1 MKYIIISFYFLI
13 LSCSHINQ
21 NDPLKNTKKLV
32 HDGHRSLYENG
43 AFQIPS
49 TKIKLIPEGPAPISL
64 ALELS
69 GASARS
75 SFLSALCE
83 AKDSV
88 KIVVEGSKKSYAVA
102 GNAWHVATLMSE
114 KISAE
119 SRTGGVWVIENSSD
133 LSQKI
138 FGKTDELSPA
148 LKKEMLSY
156 SQSLSDNGIVVGDR
170 VAKAIDRDSS
180 EFKNNFIQKTHKTSS
195 SLKTEAQEIWDEGQ
209 KSFIY
214 GYMALP
220 KTISKH
226 SSELNQAISFKNYTD
241 QFEKS
246 ENMRSEWSKDMS
258 LIFSGTLQDYS
269 LKTRDSLSKAKNEFV
284 DSTDTIGLTFAS
296 LKAAGWVLH
305 GLLWKGGIKPIGKL
319 SMAGLGYIFIN
330 GLAYPAV
337 VTTSVGIETGN
348 ILVEV
353 TKGVG
358 LSAIEVVA
366 PTGRAA
372 VSAIMSGAVW
382 STGHATD
389 IVGQGAAHLARG
401 ASLVA
406 APVLKYS
413 IQGAS
418 VGSAKT
424 IEYIGVPLVQA
435 GIYTSGA
442 LTGVMARGSGFV
454 AGKTVDWGGQAVSG
468 ATTLVG
474 GTTAA
479 TIALVG
485 TAGSVGLGALDG
497 LYQVGKATAVP
508 SAQILGGAI
517 VLSYGTLAQLSAH
530 TLLAAS
536 DSAYLVL
543 SMEGP
548 SFVIYS
554 IKGLVSKG
562 DKIPTNAVLN
572 LEELRQQGEIIEK
585 IPVTDDELQKILQ
598 QTEKEYGE

>member
-1 MKYIIISFYFLI
+1 
-13 LSCSHINQ
+13 
-21 NDPLKNTKKLV
+21 
-32 HDGHRSLYENG
+32 
-43 AFQIPS
+43 
-49 TKIKLIPEGPAPISL
+49 
-64 ALELS
+64 
-69 GASARS
+69 
-75 SFLSALCE
+75 
-83 AKDSV
+83 
-88 KIVVEGSKKSYAVA
+88 
-102 GNAWHVATLMSE
+102 
-114 KISAE
+114 
-119 SRTGGVWVIENSSD
+119 
-133 LSQKI
+133 
-138 FGKTDELSPA
+138 
-148 LKKEMLSY
+148 
-156 SQSLSDNGIVVGDR
+156 
-170 VAKAIDRDSS
+170 
-180 EFKNNFIQKTHKTSS
+180 
-195 SLKTEAQEIWDEGQ
+195 
-209 KSFIY
+209 
-214 GYMALP
+214 
-220 KTISKH
+220 
-226 SSELNQAISFKNYTD
+226 
-241 QFEKS
+241 
-246 ENMRSEWSKDMS
+246 
-258 LIFSGTLQDYS
+258 
-269 LKTRDSLSKAKNEFV
+269 
-284 DSTDTIGLTFAS
+284 
-296 LKAAGWVLH
+296 
-305 GLLWKGGIKPIGKL
+305 
-319 SMAGLGYIFIN
+319 
-330 GLAYPAV
+330 
-337 VTTSVGIETGN
+337 
-348 ILVEV
+348 
-353 TKGVG
+353 
-358 LSAIEVVA
+358 
-366 PTGRAA
+366 
-372 VSAIMSGAVW
+372 MSGAVW